1 MPHPQYPDTPASDGV
16 PEVELRGVVKRFPG
30 VLACDHVDLAV
41 ATGEVHALMGEN
53 GAGKSTLMSVL
64 YGLQRPDAGTVLLRG
79 TPHAFTSPLQAID
92 AGLGM
97 VHQGF
102 KLFPSLTVTEN
113 VVYGSEPRRRGLV
126 DRAAARARVAELV
139 ERHSLH
145 VPPDARVGDLPVG
158 VQQRVEILKLLY
170 RDARVLILDEPTAV
184 LTPAEADRLLDVV
197 RGLAAAGRTVLL
209 VTHKLHEVMAV
220 SDRVTVLRD
229 GRVTARL
236 DTAATDPAAIA
247 EAMTGRA
254 VDLDRTHPAGRPA
267 ATVLDVTGLTVA
279 GPTRGAKPA
288 VDDITLRVHAGEI
301 VGIAG
306 VAGNGQTELVEAL
319 AGLRPTAAGRVAVA
333 GTEVASGGGK
343 GASVA
348 HRRRAGLAY
357 VPEDRAEVGAARTA
371 PLADNL
377 ALGFHRRAP
386 LAGRGGLLRRAALR
400 AHAAAVIERF
410 GVKAASGAVPIGT
423 LSGGNQQKAILGRE
437 ITHDAPLLIVEQPT
451 RGVDIG
457 SIENIHARLVEYR
470 DAGHGVLLVS
480 AELSEVLALSDRVL
494 VMYEGRVVAD
504 LPRGQADA
512 ATVGLAMA
520 GGTADVPAQTRR
532 ATPTD
537 ARSGAGPADGGEAA
551 APAQASADTDG
562 TDGTDSTDSTQESAG
577 TQHASTPADAHSAA
591 GLAGDGG
598 AASGASPLSRPID
611 RGGDHD

>member
-1 MPHPQYPDTPASDGV
+1 MTEPQPPARPGASPDAPA
-16 PEVELRGVVKRFPG
+16 PEVELRGIVKRFPG
-30 VLACDHVDLAV
+30 VLACDRVDLAV
-41 ATGEVHALMGEN
+41 AAGEVHALMGEN

-64 YGLQRPDAGTVLLRG
+64 YGLQRPDAGQILLRG
-79 TPHAFTSPLQAID
+79 TPHSFTSPLQAID

-102 KLFPSLTVTEN
+102 KLFPSLSVTEN
-113 VVYGSEPRRRGLV
+113 VVYGSEPVRRGLV
-126 DRAAARARVAELV
+126 DRAAARAKVAELV
-139 ERHSLH
+139 ERHGLQ
-145 VPPDARVGDLPVG
+145 VPPDAKVGSLPVG

-184 LTPAEADRLLDVV
+184 LTPAEADRLLEVV

-220 SDRVTVLRD
+220 SDNVTVLRD

-236 DTAATDPAAIA
+236 ATAATGPAEIA
-247 EAMTGRA
+247 AAMTGRD
-254 VDLDRTHPAGRPA
+254 VDLDRSHPAGTPGNEVL
-267 ATVLDVTGLTVA
+267 TVQGLTVPA
-279 GPTRGAKPA
+279 GSGGAKPLVDA
-288 VDDITLRVHAGEI
+288 VSLEVRAGEI

-306 VAGNGQTELVEAL
+306 VAGNGQSELVEAL
-319 AGLRPTAAGRVAVA
+319 AGLRHASAGRVVVA
-333 GTEVASGGGK
+333 GTEVASGGK

-348 HRRRAGLAY
+348 KRRAAGLAY

-377 ALGFHRRAP
+377 AMGFHRSAP
-386 LAGRGGLLRRAALR
+386 IAGRGGLLRRSALR
-400 AHAAAVIERF
+400 AHAARVIERF

-470 DAGHGVLLVS
+470 DAGHGILLVS

-494 VMYEGRVVAD
+494 VMYEGRVVAE
-504 LPRGQADA
+504 LPRAEADA
-512 ATVGLAMA
+512 QTVGLAMA
-520 GGTADVPAQTRR
+520 GGTATGGTAADPA
-532 ATPTD
+532 AK
-537 ARSGAGPADGGEAA
+537 AKA
-551 APAQASADTDG
+551 
-562 TDGTDSTDSTQESAG
+562 
-577 TQHASTPADAHSAA
+577 
-591 GLAGDGG
+591 L
-598 AASGASPLSRPID
+598 
-611 RGGDHD
+611 